1 MYTVLHAVFGYFYLL
16 LTVRVLSR
24 RPGAQLTPFEFVL
37 IFLIGGTIILTT
49 VSDDRSETNAVCAVI
64 TVALMHRVISGLAR
78 RYPRISAIV
87 HGMPLAVLKNGEWQ
101 RDIMQ
106 KMRLQETDVMAAA
119 RAQGLRTVDQVK
131 YAILERNGGI
141 SIIKA

>member
-16 LTVRVLSR
+16 LTIRVLSR

-49 VSDDRSETNAVCAVI
+49 VGDDRSEINAVCAVI
-64 TVALMHRVISGLAR
+64 TVALIHRLVSRLAAR
-78 RYPRISAIV
+78 FPRVGAIV
-87 HGMPLAVLKNGEWQ
+87 HGIPLVVLQNGEWQ
-101 RDIMQ
+101 SEIMQ
-106 KMRLQETDVMAAA
+106 KMRLQKTDVMAAA
-119 RAQGLRTVDQVK
+119 RIQGLRTIDQIQ
-131 YAILERNGGI
+131 YAILERDGGI